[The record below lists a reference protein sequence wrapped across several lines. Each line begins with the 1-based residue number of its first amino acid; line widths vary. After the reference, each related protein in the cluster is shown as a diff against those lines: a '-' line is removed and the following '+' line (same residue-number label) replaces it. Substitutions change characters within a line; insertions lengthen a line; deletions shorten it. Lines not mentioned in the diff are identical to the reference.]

1 MIKTGGQVRLL
12 SMQASPDLL
21 RRRAKLIEVRAA
33 FEITKPILEERNL
46 LSFEAL
52 EGEGEFTVESE
63 IRRAMAV
70 CRENVL
76 RIIHE

>member
-1 MIKTGGQVRLL
+1 MIKAGGQVRLL
-12 SMQASPDLL
+12 SLQASPDLL
-21 RRRAKLIEVRAA
+21 CRRAKLIEVHAA

>member
-12 SMQASPDLL
+12 SLQASPDLL

-52 EGEGEFTVESE
+52 EGEGEF
-63 IRRAMAV
+63 AV
-70 CRENVL
+70 DQKQ
-76 RIIHE
+76 